1 MIKEKGMAEEK
12 KKFNK
17 KWLILIAILV
27 LIAIIVVTI
36 ILCLPGNPA
45 STVSALKNEE
55 QSFLLKDSRSRL
67 LYTNFENKVENSE
80 IQVYSEEMK
89 DVEIVLDS
97 LSKVVDKYEDYAV
110 FFEMNDYFYNNY
122 KPATDALNNLQ
133 VSKNAFISQLEIVEE
148 DYDENSSDFLR
159 KAWIEIR
166 VNFVDMLENFS
177 TAFKS
182 LNNIFANSYFGLE
195 QNLAS
200 KLALSAINDY
210 TSALTESFSSLENF
224 DKENI
229 PLSLYSY
236 DSAALVK
243 VFEDYVNSFFNG
255 EISNDSKNFYLDE
268 TISFDYQ
275 KINGFYSV
283 FNQKSF
289 QTVIASAQFGGNAVI
304 FTQNFEGVQD
314 ENGCLNLVKDFLG
327 GYNG

>member
-166 VNFVDMLENFS
+166 VNL
-177 TAFKS
+177 
-182 LNNIFANSYFGLE
+182 
-195 QNLAS
+195 
-200 KLALSAINDY
+200 
-210 TSALTESFSSLENF
+210 LT
-224 DKENI
+224 
-229 PLSLYSY
+229 
-236 DSAALVK
+236 
-243 VFEDYVNSFFNG
+243 
-255 EISNDSKNFYLDE
+255 
-268 TISFDYQ
+268 
-275 KINGFYSV
+275 
-283 FNQKSF
+283 
-289 QTVIASAQFGGNAVI
+289 
-304 FTQNFEGVQD
+304 
-314 ENGCLNLVKDFLG
+314 C
-327 GYNG
+327 

>member
-1 MIKEKGMAEEK
+1 MAEEK

-200 KLALSAINDY
+200 KLSLSAINDY
-210 TSALTESFSSLENF
+210 TSALTESFSLLENS

-229 PLSLYSY
+229 PSSLYSY

-243 VFEDYVNSFFNG
+243 VFEEYVNSFFNG
-255 EISNDSKNFYLDE
+255 EVSNDSKNFYLDE

-283 FNQKSF
+283 FNQESF